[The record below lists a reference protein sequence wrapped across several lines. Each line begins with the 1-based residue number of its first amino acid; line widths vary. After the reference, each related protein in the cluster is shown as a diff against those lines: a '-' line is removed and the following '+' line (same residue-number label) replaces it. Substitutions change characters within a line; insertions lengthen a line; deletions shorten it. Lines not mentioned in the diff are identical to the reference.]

1 MLEAKSQQELS
12 RLVAENIFSFDAK
25 FWMRIAT
32 RNDSLKNEADKD
44 KLKAVA
50 DTVMVLVDAMV
61 KQTEQQLND
70 SAAVLQEVLKAAADE
85 KGEWYL
91 PLDPEQV
98 SSVRAAL
105 DKHSERLDEALL
117 SNCFAWMKKCQDDRM
132 DTMVALLQKVLQ
144 LYAAKALRGQEAEGV
159 AGVLNEVVFAEEQ
172 DWEPIIRRAAATGDV
187 AEAAFMEVLQ
197 KKMEATVLGMQSG
210 SYAQRV
216 QAEYLKEIEARAK
229 TVFRQLAAAH
239 SPGPAPLCVAA
250 VNFGAAGIGDVN
262 KQEFI
267 GSFSVVV
274 LHGALQGPVSP
285 WVLGWHFAAGE
296 RIPQTGSVFGGLD
309 SREVFLTTAGQQQ
322 RAAVFSNSS
331 IGPGPESHAS
341 FSFVGLKGPNATASA
356 PFRLAPPTNVVLNNL
371 FCWPLLRPSASTAAA
386 AAGAASSGDSS
397 PALGRAAATASG
409 VAERVS
415 AAVQVAPAAASGQRQ
430 VSVPQVPEEELP
442 RQLLVEYVPV
452 DYLPEGLNRPAYF
465 YFKLSKPAQA
475 DDTSSPIYLDQVTLQ
490 YWFQGPRQAA
500 AAAEAAAAATGT
512 DGATSSRAA
521 QADAALLD
529 MTCTDAQAPLACQY
543 VKWSITPALPGVFG
557 ARFLLSIMGQPA
569 NRQNCCH
576 CLTQQQQQRQ
586 RL

>member
-1 MLEAKSQQELS
+1 MQSFDGNAGKALKEAAALDELIDVMLEAKSQQELS

-187 AEAAFMEVLQ
+187 AEAVFMEVLQ

-229 TVFRQLAAAH
+229 TVFRQLAAA
-239 SPGPAPLCVAA
+239 
-250 VNFGAAGIGDVN
+250 
-262 KQEFI
+262 Q
-267 GSFSVVV
+267 
-274 LHGALQGPVSP
+274 
-285 WVLGWHFAAGE
+285 
-296 RIPQTGSVFGGLD
+296 
-309 SREVFLTTAGQQQ
+309 
-322 RAAVFSNSS
+322 
-331 IGPGPESHAS
+331 
-341 FSFVGLKGPNATASA
+341 
-356 PFRLAPPTNVVLNNL
+356 
-371 FCWPLLRPSASTAAA
+371 
-386 AAGAASSGDSS
+386 
-397 PALGRAAATASG
+397 
-409 VAERVS
+409 
-415 AAVQVAPAAASGQRQ
+415 
-430 VSVPQVPEEELP
+430 
-442 RQLLVEYVPV
+442 
-452 DYLPEGLNRPAYF
+452 
-465 YFKLSKPAQA
+465 
-475 DDTSSPIYLDQVTLQ
+475 
-490 YWFQGPRQAA
+490 
-500 AAAEAAAAATGT
+500 
-512 DGATSSRAA
+512 
-521 QADAALLD
+521 
-529 MTCTDAQAPLACQY
+529 
-543 VKWSITPALPGVFG
+543 
-557 ARFLLSIMGQPA
+557 
-569 NRQNCCH
+569 
-576 CLTQQQQQRQ
+576 
-586 RL
+586 